1 MSSSATKFVLTGPHA
16 GKTMD
21 INGHMFEDGEF
32 TFYGSVAQAAV
43 LGNVFS
49 FYGAFP
55 ADRLPKAKDQDD
67 DDTGPTDEELAAA
80 EAEKAE
86 AMKAEEVAKVE
97 AAKADEDDF
106 EKALGGSDESDKP
119 NAEAS
124 QSGTAEANQEQ
135 QTQTKL
141 SLAEAIGALDPEN
154 DEHWTSNNLP
164 SLDFLATLTG
174 KKPSRDDVET
184 LADGYTRAKARSAKQ

>member
-21 INGHMFEDGEF
+21 INGHMFEKGEY

-67 DDTGPTDEELAAA
+67 TGPTDEELAAA
-80 EAEKAE
+80 EAKKAE
-86 AMKAEEVAKVE
+86 ALKAEEVAKVE
-97 AAKADEDDF
+97 AAKVEDDDF
-106 EKALGGSDESDKP
+106 EKALGSSDESDKP

-124 QSGTAEANQEQ
+124 QSGATEANQEQ
-135 QTQTKL
+135 PTQVKL

>member
-21 INGHMFEDGEF
+21 INGHQFEKGEY

-55 ADRLPKAKDQDD
+55 ADRLPKAQDQ
-67 DDTGPTDEELAAA
+67 GDEELAAA
-80 EAEKAE
+80 EAKKAE
-86 AMKAEEVAKVE
+86 ATKAEEVAKIE

-106 EKALGGSDESDKP
+106 EKALGGSDDSDKP

-124 QSGTAEANQEQ
+124 QSIATEAKPEQ
-135 QTQTKL
+135 QTQVKL

>member
-67 DDTGPTDEELAAA
+67 D
-80 EAEKAE
+80 
-86 AMKAEEVAKVE
+86 
-97 AAKADEDDF
+97 
-106 EKALGGSDESDKP
+106 
-119 NAEAS
+119 
-124 QSGTAEANQEQ
+124 
-135 QTQTKL
+135 
-141 SLAEAIGALDPEN
+141 
-154 DEHWTSNNLP
+154 
-164 SLDFLATLTG
+164 
-174 KKPSRDDVET
+174 ET
-184 LADGYTRAKARSAKQ
+184 E

>member
-21 INGHMFEDGEF
+21 INGHLFEDGEF
-32 TFYGSVAQAAV
+32 TFHGSVAQAAI

-55 ADRLPKAKDQDD
+55 ADRLPKAKDQGG
-67 DDTGPTDEELAAA
+67 DTDTTA
-80 EAEKAE
+80 E
-86 AMKAEEVAKVE
+86 AKVE
-97 AAKADEDDF
+97 DDDF
-106 EKALGGSDESDKP
+106 EKALGSSDESDKP

-124 QSGTAEANQEQ
+124 QSGTTEAAQEQ
-135 QTQTKL
+135 PTQTKL